1 MNGINQGKVKI
12 LALSIIVA
20 AAAVIF
26 LIVHKA
32 TAVQD
37 AAKLAGKTTADF
49 PQTAT
54 RMLDKM
60 DGGIELT
67 EGERMG
73 RNTWILWTAGNDAFW
88 DHMANNS
95 FGILDLLKT
104 LSSDRDTRFAYT
116 GLINE
121 PGFRKATQPDKWG
134 LLLDE
139 RVEPAPDD
147 LDESIYGR
155 SSGVVGLRIFDNP
168 AFDEAAQK
176 AWDAESFYNDPL
188 YYNNPK
194 LIRPY
199 RVGMS
204 CGFCHVS
211 FHPLYPPADP
221 ENPGWE
227 NLSSNIGAEFFWV
240 GRVFGRDLGKDN
252 FVYQLMATQP
262 PGALDTSL
270 IASDSINGPRTMNSV
285 FNVLARLE
293 ASKQFPEKQGSAT
306 VAEVPG
312 VKDGVPGVQEGL
324 RDDGT
329 LITPHILKDGA
340 DSVGLA
346 GALARVFI
354 NIGEFHEQW
363 LTHFTPL
370 IGGKQTPFD
379 VANANAN
386 SVYWQSTAER
396 LPNLAAF
403 FAKASGPMYLKDA
416 PGGQDFLTADQAVL
430 DKGKIAF
437 ADNCASCHSSKQ
449 PAVGREAPEYKEQM
463 RQLVLQAD
471 FLDNNFL
478 STDARYSVAK
488 TGLNACTAL
497 ATNATEG
504 HIWDSFSSQTYK
516 DLPSVGPIDVAN
528 PLTGEAYQWD
538 MPAGGRGYL
547 RAATLVSLWAS
558 APFFA
563 NNSLGELEYLY
574 DQDGNS
580 YFKPDVAT
588 TQGRMRAFNA
598 SAEQLLWPEK
608 RTPNLMYRTDRESWL
623 VVSAAVL
630 PKLIRAGLELKGKNE
645 LRIGPIPKGTP
656 INLLANIN
664 LEADPKDL
672 VRVIERL
679 TDSLLRIKKGKL
691 NEQQSTEL
699 LSELVPDLLK
709 VSKCPDFIL
718 NRGHTYGSELA
729 DEDKRALIEFL
740 KTM

>member
-1 MNGINQGKVKI
+1 MNGISRGKVKI
-12 LALSIIVA
+12 ITLVII
-20 AAAVIF
+20 AAAVSVIF
-26 LIVHKA
+26 LVVHKW
-32 TAVQD
+32 TAIED
-37 AAKLAGKTTADF
+37 AAKRAGKTTADF

-67 EGERMG
+67 EDERKG

-88 DHMANNS
+88 DHMANHS

-104 LSSDRDTRFAYT
+104 LSADRNTRFSYT

-134 LLLDE
+134 LWLDE
-139 RVEPAPDD
+139 PVEPAPAD
-147 LDESIYGR
+147 LDETVYGR
-155 SSGVVGLRIFDNP
+155 SSGIVGLRIFDNP

-176 AWDAESFYNDPL
+176 AWDGERFYKDPL
-188 YYNNPK
+188 YFNNPK
-194 LIRPY
+194 LVRPY

-211 FHPLYPPADP
+211 FHPLYPPADT

-252 FVYQLMATQP
+252 FIYQLMDTQP

-293 ASKQFPEKQGSAT
+293 ASKQFPEQQSSAT
-306 VAEVPG
+306 VDEVPG

-324 RDDGT
+324 SADDT

-416 PGGQDFLTADQAVL
+416 PGGQSYLTADQEIL
-430 DKGKIAF
+430 SKGKLAF
-437 ADNCASCHSSKQ
+437 ADNCAGCHSSKR
-449 PAVGREAPEYKEQM
+449 PAADRQAPEYKDQM
-463 RQLVLQAD
+463 RELVLQPD

-488 TGLNACTAL
+488 TGLNACTSL
-497 ATNATEG
+497 ATNSIGG
-504 HIWDSFSSQTYK
+504 HIWDNFSSQTYK
-516 DLPSVGPIDVAN
+516 ELPAVGPIEVTN
-528 PLTGEAYQWD
+528 PLSGEAYQWE
-538 MPAGGRGYL
+538 MPGGGRGYL

-563 NNSLGELEYLY
+563 NNSLGELQYLY
-574 DQDGNS
+574 DQDDTA
-580 YFKPDVAT
+580 YFKPDVAST
-588 TQGRMRAFNA
+588 SGRMRAFDNA
-598 SAEQLLWPEK
+598 IEQLLWPEK
-608 RTPNLMYRTDRESWL
+608 REQGVMYRTDRESWL
-623 VVSAAVL
+623 TISAAVL
-630 PKLIRAGLELKGKNE
+630 PKLIRAGLEIQEKNE

-656 INLLANIN
+656 INLLANIDM
-664 LEADPKDL
+664 EANPKDL
-672 VRVIERL
+672 VRLIKHL
-679 TDSLLRIKKGKL
+679 TASLLRIKKENL

-699 LSELVPDLLK
+699 LSQLVPDLLK
-709 VSKCPDFIL
+709 VSKCPDFTL
-718 NRGHTYGSELA
+718 NRGHTFGSELA
-729 DEDKRALIEFL
+729 DADKRALIEFL

>member
-1 MNGINQGKVKI
+1 MNGIIQGKAKLLI
-12 LALSIIVA
+12 LSIIIVIVA
-20 AAAVIF
+20 AVLFFIHKGTVIE
-26 LIVHKA
+26 
-32 TAVQD
+32 D
-37 AAKLAGKTTADF
+37 AAKRAGKTTADF

-54 RMLDKM
+54 RLLDRM

-88 DHMANNS
+88 DHMANHS

-121 PGFRKATQPDKWG
+121 PGFRKAAKPDRWG
-134 LLLDE
+134 LWLDE
-139 RVEPAPDD
+139 RVEPAPAD
-147 LDESIYGR
+147 LDESVYGR

-168 AFDEAAQK
+168 AFDETAQK
-176 AWDAESFYNDPL
+176 KWDGERFYNDPL
-188 YYNNPK
+188 YYNDPK

-240 GRVFGRDLGKDN
+240 GRIFGRDLGKDD
-252 FVYQLMATQP
+252 FVYQLMAAQP
-262 PGALDTSL
+262 PGVVDTSL

-285 FNVLARLE
+285 FSVLARLE
-293 ASKQFPEKQGSAT
+293 ASKQFPEKQSKT
-306 VAEVPG
+306 TINEVPG
-312 VKDGVPGVQEGL
+312 VKNGVPGVQEGV

-329 LITPHILKDGA
+329 LITPHVLKDGA

-379 VANANAN
+379 VAKANAN
-386 SVYWQSTAER
+386 SVYWQATAER

-403 FAKASGPMYLKDA
+403 FARSSGPMLLKDA
-416 PGGQDFLTADQAVL
+416 PGGQDYLTDDQDVL
-430 DKGKIAF
+430 NRGKLAF
-437 ADNCASCHSSKQ
+437 ADNCAGCHSSKQ
-449 PAVGREAPEYKEQM
+449 PAAGRESAEYKEQM
-463 RQLVLQAD
+463 RQLVLQPD

-478 STDARYSVAK
+478 SNDARYPVSK
-488 TGLNACTAL
+488 TGLNACTSL
-497 ATNATEG
+497 ASNAIEG
-504 HIWDSFSSQTYK
+504 HIWESFSSQTYK
-516 DLPSVGPIDVAN
+516 ELPGVGPIRVAN
-528 PLTGEAYQWD
+528 PLTGEAYEWNP
-538 MPAGGRGYL
+538 PAGGRGYL
-547 RAATLVSLWAS
+547 RTATLVSLWAS

-574 DQDGNS
+574 DQDGTS
-580 YFKPDVAT
+580 YFKKDVAGT
-588 TQGRMRAFNA
+588 AGRMRAFD
-598 SAEQLLWPEK
+598 SAVEQLLWPEK

-623 VVSAAVL
+623 KISAAIL
-630 PKLIRAGLELKGKNE
+630 PKLIRAGLELKDKNE

-656 INLLANIN
+656 INLLANIDM
-664 LEADPKDL
+664 ESDPKDL
-672 VRVIERL
+672 VRLIKHL
-679 TDSLLRIKKGKL
+679 SASLIRIKKDNL

-699 LSELVPDLLK
+699 LSQLVPDLLK
-709 VSKCPDFIL
+709 VSKCPDFVV

>member
-12 LALSIIVA
+12 LTLAVVIA
-20 AAAVIF
+20 AIGIIF
-26 LIVHKA
+26 LIIHRW
-32 TAVQD
+32 TAIED
-37 AAKLAGKTTADF
+37 AAKRAGKTTADF

-54 RMLDKM
+54 HMLDAM
-60 DGGIELT
+60 DGGIALT
-67 EGERMG
+67 EEERMG
-73 RNTWILWTAGNDAFW
+73 RNTWVLWTAGNDAFW

-104 LSSDRDTRFAYT
+104 LSSDRNTRFAYT

-139 RVEPAPDD
+139 RVDPAPGD
-147 LDESIYGR
+147 LDESVYGR

-168 AFDEAAQK
+168 AFDAQAQK
-176 AWDAESFYNDPL
+176 DWDAERFYNDPL
-188 YYNNPK
+188 YFNNPK

-221 ENPGWE
+221 ENPGWA

-270 IASDSINGPRTMNSV
+270 IASDNINGPRTMNSV

-293 ASKQFPEKQGSAT
+293 ASKNFPEKQSGDT
-306 VAEVPG
+306 LEVPG
-312 VKDGVPGVQEGL
+312 VVDGVPGVQEGL
-324 RDDGT
+324 RDDDT
-329 LITPHILKDGA
+329 LITPHVLKDGA

-363 LTHFTPL
+363 LTNFTPL

-403 FAKASGPMYLKDA
+403 FAKASGPMLLKDA
-416 PGGQDFLTADQAVL
+416 PGGQEYLTTDEAQL
-430 DKGKIAF
+430 QKGKLTF
-437 ADNCASCHSSKQ
+437 ASNCAGCHSSKQ
-449 PAVGREAPEYKEQM
+449 PAAERGSPEYDEQM
-463 RQLVLQAD
+463 RQLVLQPD
-471 FLDNNFL
+471 FLENNFL
-478 STDARYSVAK
+478 STDARYSVSK
-488 TGLNACTAL
+488 TGLNACTSL
-497 ATNATEG
+497 ASNAIEG
-504 HIWDSFSSQTYK
+504 HIWESFSSQTYK
-516 DLPSVGPIDVAN
+516 ELPAVGAIDVSN
-528 PLTGEAYQWD
+528 PISGETYQWE
-538 MPAGGRGYL
+538 MPGGGRGYL

-563 NNSLGELEYLY
+563 NNSLGSLEYLY
-574 DQDGNS
+574 DRDGMS
-580 YFKPDVAT
+580 YFKPDVAN
-588 TQGRMRAFNA
+588 TQGRMRAFKT
-598 SAEQLLWPEK
+598 SVEQLLWPEK
-608 RTPNLMYRTDRESWL
+608 REPNLMYRTDRESYL
-623 VVSAAVL
+623 VISVAVL
-630 PKLIRAGLELKGKNE
+630 PKLVRAGLELKGETE
-645 LRIGPIPKGTP
+645 LRIGPVPKGTP
-656 INLLANIN
+656 INLLANIDVG
-664 LEADPKDL
+664 ADPKVL
-672 VRVIERL
+672 VKTIKEL
-679 TDSLLRIKKGKL
+679 SKSLFKIKKENL
-691 NEQQSTEL
+691 NEQEAAEL
-699 LSELVPDLLK
+699 LKQLVPDLLA

-729 DEDKRALIEFL
+729 DEDKHALIEYL